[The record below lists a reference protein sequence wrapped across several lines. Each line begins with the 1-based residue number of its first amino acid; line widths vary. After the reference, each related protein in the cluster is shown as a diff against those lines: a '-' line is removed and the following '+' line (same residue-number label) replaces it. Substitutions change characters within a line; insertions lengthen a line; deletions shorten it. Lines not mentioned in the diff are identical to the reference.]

1 MKKLLNTALAYALA
15 AMAGGVFFR
24 EFTKFH
30 GCEGV
35 PVLSTL
41 HVHLFVLGMLF
52 FLLAALWEK
61 GGRLSAQKRFRL
73 FYGLYNAGLSV
84 TAGALLVRGVLQVLE
99 VPLDKGPDAALSGIA
114 GLGHILLAAG
124 IVVFFLVL
132 RRAALKPHPA
142 K

>member
-30 GCEGV
+30 GFEGV
-35 PVLSTL
+35 TVLSTL
-41 HVHLFVLGMLF
+41 HVHLFVLGMIF

-73 FYGLYNAGLSV
+73 FYGLYNAGLIV
-84 TAGALLVRGVLQVLE
+84 TAGTLLVRGVLQVLE
-99 VPLDKGPDAALSGIA
+99 VPLDKGPDTALSGIA

-124 IVVFFLVL
+124 IVAFFLVL

>member
-24 EFTKFH
+24 EFTKFN
-30 GCEGV
+30 GFEGV
-35 PVLSTL
+35 TVLSTL

-61 GGRLSAQKRFRL
+61 GGRLTAQKYFKL
-73 FYGLYNAGLSV
+73 FYGLYNAGLIV
-84 TAGALLVRGVLQVLE
+84 TAGTFLARGIVQTLGISLE
-99 VPLDKGPDAALSGIA
+99 KGPDAALSGIA

-132 RRAALKPHPA
+132 RRAALKTHGT

>member
-1 MKKLLNTALAYALA
+1 M
-15 AMAGGVFFR
+15 
-24 EFTKFH
+24 
-30 GCEGV
+30 
-35 PVLSTL
+35 LSTL
-41 HVHLFVLGMLF
+41 HVHLFVLGMIF

-73 FYGLYNAGLSV
+73 FYGLYNAGLIV

-99 VPLDKGPDAALSGIA
+99 APLDKGPDAALSGIA